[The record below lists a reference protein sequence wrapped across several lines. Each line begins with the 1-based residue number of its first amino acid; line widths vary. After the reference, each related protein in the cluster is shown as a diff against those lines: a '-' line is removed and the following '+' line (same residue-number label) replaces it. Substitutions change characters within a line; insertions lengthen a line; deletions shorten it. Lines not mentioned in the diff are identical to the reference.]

1 MDSATNRPAQASS
14 AALPPGPRCTLV
26 IFGATGD
33 MTGRLLMPALYN
45 LARLNALDRDFRV
58 IGIGHRQWDDDAFR
72 QGLTQAM
79 DEAVAARGPKAQ
91 GSFDAEVWR
100 WLMGRTAFLVGDFED
115 EQTYARLMRA
125 LSDEPGGVIFYF
137 ATAPG
142 YFQTIARHLHDAGL
156 LKQAPGRWRR
166 VVVEKP
172 FGRDLPSARELN
184 KQLSRV
190 VQESQIFRIDHF
202 LGKETVQNILVSR
215 FANSVF
221 ESNWNRL
228 YIDHVQ
234 ITAAESVGV
243 ERRSQF
249 YEQTGALRDMVP
261 NHLFQLLAMVAME
274 PPNSFDA
281 DAVRTEKEKL
291 LDAIRIQTPAEALQ
305 NSVRGQYQAGIVGGK
320 PMRGYREEEG
330 VDPDSQTETYVA
342 LKLGIDNWRWAGV
355 PFYLRTGKALARRQ
369 TQIVIAFKDAGHA
382 LFRQSEQEK
391 PPANTLVL
399 QIQPGEGVFFH
410 MKAKVPGSKI
420 RIAPVSMDFRY
431 ADHFPTSH
439 SSGYETLIYDCMVG
453 DATLFQRAADIEL
466 GWEAVMPFLQAWAE
480 GGELHSYRAGSPG
493 PSQADE
499 LLARDGRQ
507 WLSLE

>member
-1 MDSATNRPAQASS
+1 MDLPTNRPVPPAAQPA
-14 AALPPGPRCTLV
+14 PRCTLV

-45 LARLNALDRDFRV
+45 LARLHSLHPDFRV
-58 IGIGHRQWDDDAFR
+58 IGVGRRRLDDDEFRRGLKDMMDQAF
-72 QGLTQAM
+72 
-79 DEAVAARGPKAQ
+79 AARGAQ
-91 GSFDAEVWR
+91 AATGFDAQAWD
-100 WLMGRTAFLVGDFED
+100 WLMGRTSFLVGDFD
-115 EQTYARLMRA
+115 GEQAYARLAAMLA
-125 LSDEPGGVIFYF
+125 PEPGGVIFYF
-137 ATAPG
+137 ATAPVF
-142 YFQTIARHLHDAGL
+142 FQTIARHLHDAGL
-156 LKQAPGRWRR
+156 LKQAHGRWRR
-166 VVVEKP
+166 VVIEKP

-184 KQLSRV
+184 KQLTRV
-190 VQESQIFRIDHF
+190 VHENQIFRIDHF

-234 ITAAESVGV
+234 ITAAETIGV

-291 LDAIRIQTPAEALQ
+291 LDAIRIQTPAEALE
-305 NSVRGQYQAGIVGGK
+305 NSVRGQYRAGMVGGE

-330 VDPDSQTETYVA
+330 VAADSRTETYVA
-342 LKLGIDNWRWAGV
+342 LKLGIDNWRWGGV

-382 LFRQSEQEK
+382 LFRQSAQEK
-391 PPANTLVL
+391 PPSNSLVL
-399 QIQPGEGVFFH
+399 QIQPDEGLFFH

-420 RIAPVSMDFRY
+420 RTAPVSMDFRY
-431 ADHFPTSH
+431 ADHFMTGH

-466 GWEAVMPFLQAWAE
+466 GWEAVMPFLEAWHD
-480 GGELHSYRAGSPG
+480 GGRIHPYPAGGQG
-493 PSQADE
+493 PAQADV

>member
-1 MDSATNRPAQASS
+1 MDSPMNRQAPAV
-14 AALPPGPRCTLV
+14 ALQPAPRCTLV

-45 LARLNALDRDFRV
+45 LARFNLLHADFRV
-58 IGIGHRQWDDDAFR
+58 IGVGHRKQGDDEFR
-72 QGLTQAM
+72 RGLKHSMDQVVASRAGQAT
-79 DEAVAARGPKAQ
+79 A
-91 GSFDAEVWR
+91 SFDAQAWD
-100 WLMGRTAFLVGDFED
+100 WLMGRTSFLMGDFEG
-115 EQTYARLMRA
+115 EQTYAQLA
-125 LSDEPGGVIFYF
+125 ASLAPEPGGVIFYF
-137 ATAPG
+137 ATAPTF
-142 YFQTIARHLHDAGL
+142 FQSIARHLHDAGL
-156 LKQAPGRWRR
+156 LKQGHGRWRR
-166 VVVEKP
+166 VVIEKP

-184 KQLSRV
+184 KQLTRV
-190 VQESQIFRIDHF
+190 VHENQIFRIDHF
-202 LGKETVQNILVSR
+202 LGKETVQNIMVSR

-234 ITAAESVGV
+234 ITAAEAIGV

-305 NSVRGQYQAGIVGGK
+305 NSVRGQYRAGLVGGQ
-320 PMRGYREEEG
+320 PMHGYREEEG
-330 VDPDSQTETYVA
+330 VAPDSRTETYVA
-342 LKLGIDNWRWAGV
+342 LKLGIDNWRWGGV

-382 LFRQSEQEK
+382 LFRQSAQEK
-391 PPANTLVL
+391 PPANSLVL
-399 QIQPGEGVFFH
+399 QIQPDEGLFFH

-431 ADHFPTSH
+431 ADHFMTGH

-466 GWEAVMPFLQAWAE
+466 GWEAVMPFLQAWE
-480 GGELHSYRAGSPG
+480 DGGEIHPYRAGSQG
-493 PSQADE
+493 PVQADV

-507 WLSLE
+507 WLPLD